1 MDDELKEIMV
11 IRKKLGLTQ
20 SALAKRAGVSQSLI
34 AKIESDRIDPTFSNA
49 KKIFSALKDMEEK
62 KELKAVDL
70 MNNKITSIRPR
81 ESIKSSISKMKKLKI
96 SQMPVIEDHNVIGL
110 VSESN
115 LIDAILNQE
124 IKTVEEVMSEAPPV
138 ISKNASVNAVSAL
151 LRFYPIVLVT
161 ENGKSVGLISK
172 SDLLSKVY
180 G

>member
-20 SALAKRAGVSQSLI
+20 TELAKRAGVSQSLI

-49 KKIFSALKDMEEK
+49 KKIFSALKDLEK
-62 KELKAVDL
+62 KEELIAADL
-70 MNNKITSIRPR
+70 LNKKIVNVRSCEP
-81 ESIKSSISKMKKLKI
+81 IKGCISKMKQLKI
-96 SQMPVIEDHNVIGL
+96 SQIPVIEDHKVIGM
-110 VSESN
+110 VSEAN
-115 LIDAILNQE
+115 LIEAVLNQD

-138 ISKNASVNAVSAL
+138 VSKNASVNAVSAL

-161 ENGKSVGLISK
+161 ENGKFIGLISK

>member
-161 ENGKSVGLISK
+161 ENGKFVGLISK